1 MTLLS
6 RLAGFGLTGLLLSAQ
21 SAAAIIYAGVNSG
34 MQLMLDLTTQKANNW
49 VAGGEF
55 TTQNL
60 PGAFGTDYQFINES
74 AIDFFLD
81 AGVNTIRVTFLLV
94 CCCYVYWKMGNIM
107 KSTLTLREGAH
118 VSTGNWTW
126 QQVQRDV
133 LL

>member
-6 RLAGFGLTGLLLSAQ
+6 RLAGFGLTVLLLSAQ
-21 SAAAIIYAGVNSG
+21 SAAKIIYAGVNSG
-34 MQLMLDLTTQKANNW
+34 MPVLPSFRRFGELTECI
-49 VAGGEF
+49 AGGEF

-94 CCCYVYWKMGNIM
+94 
-107 KSTLTLREGAH
+107 H
-118 VSTGNWTW
+118 
-126 QQVQRDV
+126 
-133 LL
+133 